1 MRITPSSD
9 ESLNRLSL
17 QRQVLQRSRGHRSA
31 TDDLL
36 AAWQAV
42 RARPDARRV
51 LDLGAGHGTV
61 TLLLS
66 SLLPEARFVCVEA
79 QAVSAD
85 LARRN
90 MALNGL
96 AGRVEVVEAD
106 LRTYEGPADF
116 DLVTGT
122 PPFMPLGSGLLP
134 RDPQRAA
141 GRFELRGGIEA
152 YLATAARELGPGGA
166 VAMLMD
172 AAQDRRCL
180 AAFEGVGLS
189 LSALLVVF
197 PRLGQ
202 QPRYRGYVGAAA
214 SGSLRREEL
223 VVRDGDGA
231 FTGDMM
237 ELRRFLRV
245 EP

>member
-1 MRITPSSD
+1 MLTPSSD

-42 RARPDARRV
+42 RARPAARRV
-51 LDLGAGHGTV
+51 LDLGSGHGTV

-66 SLLPEARFVCVEA
+66 ALLPEASFVCVEA
-79 QAVSAD
+79 QSVSAD

-106 LRTYEGPADF
+106 LRSYEGPADF

-152 YLATAARELGPGGA
+152 YLATAARELGAGGA

-172 AAQDRRCL
+172 AAQDSRCL
-180 AAFEGVGLS
+180 AAFEGAGLS
-189 LSALLVVF
+189 LSTLLVVS

-202 QPRYRGYVGAAA
+202 QPRYRGYLAEAA

-223 VVRDGDGA
+223 VVRDGTGG

-237 ELRRFLRV
+237 ALRRFLGV
-245 EP
+245 EA